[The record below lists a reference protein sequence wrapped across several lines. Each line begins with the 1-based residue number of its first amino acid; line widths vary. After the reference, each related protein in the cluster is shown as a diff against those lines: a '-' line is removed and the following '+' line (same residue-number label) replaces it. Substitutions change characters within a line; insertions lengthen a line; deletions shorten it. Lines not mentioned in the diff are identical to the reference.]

1 MMIGTKV
8 IKTKLFM
15 ILITK
20 IFIGNPKEN
29 KLITGML

>member
-1 MMIGTKV
+1 MIVTQVV
-8 IKTKLFM
+8 ITKLFM

>member
-1 MMIGTKV
+1 MIVTQVVITKF
-8 IKTKLFM
+8 FM

>member
-1 MMIGTKV
+1 MIVTQV
-8 IKTKLFM
+8 IITKLFM
-15 ILITK
+15 IIIAK